1 MKSSEGL
8 SDIAKTFVLKTLPE
22 SEVEL
27 AGEVP
32 FEALAPYRE
41 QALRHIAEHLELPGF
56 RPGKVPADMALKK
69 VGELAVLEEAAELL
83 VKDFYPELIAQHTV
97 DAVGRPDIRVTKL
110 AQGNPVGLTIRATVY
125 PEVVL
130 PKAWK
135 KLNETIALETSLPAT
150 EEEIS
155 KTLED
160 LRQSRKKDE
169 VVPEL
174 SDEFAKS
181 VGAFDSLE
189 HLKTQI
195 QKGITEEKARQAR
208 DVRRGKLIEAL
219 LAGATLT
226 VPKIFIESE
235 LEKIMSQ
242 MREDVQRFSAQ
253 GGSASGRG
261 ITFEDYL
268 KSVGKTEEA
277 VRNDFREQARKR
289 AQLQL
294 LLNKIAEEEKLE
306 TDETVVA
313 SEMKHA
319 LQHFPDANPELL
331 KIHIETVLKNELAL
345 KLLEGEI
352 ANKNPQAETPHSHDH
367 TH

>member
-1 MKSSEGL
+1 METSGPSAQADNKKWL
-8 SDIAKTFVLKTLPE
+8 DIAKTFTLKNLPE

-32 FEALAPYRE
+32 FETISPYQQQALA
-41 QALRHIAEHLELPGF
+41 HIAEHMELPGF

-69 VGELAVLEEAAELL
+69 VGELAVLEDAVELF
-83 VKDFYPELIAQHTV
+83 VKDFYIELIEAHKV
-97 DAVGRPDIRVTKL
+97 EAVGRPDIRVTKL
-110 AQGNPVGLTIRATVY
+110 AAGSPVGLTVRATVY
-125 PEVVL
+125 PEVSL
-130 PKAWK
+130 PKNWK
-135 KLNETIALETSLPAT
+135 QLHEKIALEPSLPAS
-150 EEEIS
+150 EEEVT

-181 VGAFDSLE
+181 VGAFENLE

-195 QKGITEEKARQAR
+195 HKGIGEEKARQAR
-208 DVRRGKLIEAL
+208 DIRRGKLIEAL
-219 LAGATLT
+219 LEKSVLS

-242 MREDVQRFSAQ
+242 MREDVKRF
-253 GGSASGRG
+253 GMELEEYFKK
-261 ITFEDYL
+261 TN
-268 KSVGKTEEA
+268 KTEEG
-277 VRNDFREQARKR
+277 VRQEFREQARKR

-294 LLNKIAEEEKLE
+294 LLNKIAQEEKLE
-306 TDETVVA
+306 AEETAVA
-313 SEMKHA
+313 AEIKHA
-319 LQHFPDANPELL
+319 MEHFPEANPELV

-345 KLLEGEI
+345 KLLEGKI
-352 ANKNPQAETPHSHDH
+352 KV
-367 TH
+367 